1 MSTREVQERL
11 NALGYDV
18 GTPDGSAGPR
28 TAKALREF
36 QQAQGIPVT
45 GRVDAAT
52 TGALSR

>member
-1 MSTREVQERL
+1 MSMREAQARL

-36 QQAQGIPVT
+36 QKSQGIPAT
-45 GRVDAAT
+45 GRLDTAT
-52 TGALSR
+52 QDALSR